1 MNTPTQRPVHR
12 NIAVTDLAR
21 YRLPA
26 PGVASIL
33 HRISG
38 VALFVLL
45 PVILGLL
52 QMSLKSEVGFTALR
66 NMVWGNFVGKLVLI
80 GLLWALI
87 YHTLAGVRHMIQ
99 DGNKW
104 LDAETSKNTAL
115 ATIGASL
122 ALTLLAAWRLW

>member
-1 MNTPTQRPVHR
+1 MSNTSPKPTYR

-45 PVILGLL
+45 PVALGLL
-52 QMSLKSEVGFTALR
+52 QMSLKSEAGFDAFR
-66 NMVWGNFVGKLVLI
+66 AFVWGNFFSKLVLI
-80 GLLWALI
+80 GLLWAII
-87 YHTLAGVRHMIQ
+87 YHTIAGVRHMIQ
-99 DGNKW
+99 DANKW
-104 LDAETSKNTAL
+104 LDLQTSNMTAV
-115 ATIGASL
+115 ATIVASVVF
-122 ALTLLAAWRLW
+122 TLLVVWRVW

>member
-1 MNTPTQRPVHR
+1 MSNPSSRPTYR
-12 NIAVTDLAR
+12 NIAVPDLAR

-45 PVILGLL
+45 PLLLGLL
-52 QMSLKSEVGFTALR
+52 QMSLKSEAGFDAFRTF
-66 NMVWGNFVGKLVLI
+66 VWGNFLSKLVLI
-80 GLLWALI
+80 GLLWAII

-99 DGNKW
+99 DKNMW
-104 LDAETSKNTAL
+104 LDLAMSTKTAIG
-115 ATIGASL
+115 TIAASIV
-122 ALTLLAAWRLW
+122 LTLLVVWRVW